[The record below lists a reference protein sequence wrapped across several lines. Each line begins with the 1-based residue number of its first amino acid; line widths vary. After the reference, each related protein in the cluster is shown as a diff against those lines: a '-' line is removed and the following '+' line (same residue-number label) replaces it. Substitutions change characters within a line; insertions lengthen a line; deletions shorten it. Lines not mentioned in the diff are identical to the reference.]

1 MQRTALRRV
10 MVPSVAALVL
20 IASCSSTSSSVGPG
34 SVSPE
39 TTATSVAA
47 DTSVADTSTSG
58 VDTMASTAPAP
69 TPAECDGAAGIPVGA
84 DVGAAITGDIDG
96 DALPDLVTEYA
107 VDGVPHVHSQL
118 ATGGH
123 SDAAVPIGFGDHVQ
137 ISFEDIDFAGGS
149 DPAQPVVVMALGPT
163 KAGTAQYTFL
173 TNTPAYCIQPWHDAS
188 GEMWVGR
195 ISSEG
200 PYQGLRCE
208 GAMGSRFYSVVES
221 VPDGTGNLVVTTH
234 EIDHNFTLIELRDL
248 GEDMVVDDAD
258 SAARYGDIDNCRT
271 DPLFHDRLP
280 L

>member
-1 MQRTALRRV
+1 
-10 MVPSVAALVL
+10 MVPSVTALML
-20 IASCSSTSSSVGPG
+20 IASCSSTTSSVGPG

-39 TTATSVAA
+39 TTATSIAA

-58 VDTMASTAPAP
+58 VDTVASTAPAP
-69 TPAECDGAAGIPVGA
+69 TPGACDGDAGIPAGA
-84 DVGAAITGDIDG
+84 DVGDAITGDIDG

-107 VDGVPHVHSQL
+107 LDGVPHVHSQL

-123 SDAAVPIGFGDHVQ
+123 SDAVVQIGFGDHVQ

-149 DPAQPVVVMALGPT
+149 DPAQPVVVMAIGLT

-208 GAMGSRFYSVVES
+208 GAMGSRFYSVVEA
-221 VPDGTGNLVVTTH
+221 VPDGAGNLAVSTQ
-234 EIDHNFTLIELRDL
+234 EIDHDFTRIELREFDD
-248 GEDMVVDDAD
+248 EVVIDDAD
-258 SAARYGDIDNCRT
+258 SAARYGDIDNCLT

-280 L
+280 I